1 MPGLSIHVIDVSR
14 GVPAT
19 GMRVELRA
27 LGAAETVMGDAFVG
41 SGGVVPFLD
50 LATRPLQTGV
60 YEAVFHVADWYR
72 AQGIAMPDP
81 AFLGAVPFRFGI
93 ADPTQHYH
101 LPLKVTPWG
110 FSLFR
115 GGA

>member
-1 MPGLSIHVIDVSR
+1 MPGLSIHVIDASR
-14 GVPAT
+14 GIPAT
-19 GMRVELRA
+19 GMRVELRT
-27 LGAAETVMGDAFVG
+27 LDAAATVMGDALVG
-41 SGGVVPFLD
+41 SGGAVPLPD
-50 LATRPLQTGV
+50 LATRPLPTGV

-72 AQGIAMPDP
+72 AQGVAMPDP
-81 AFLGAVPFRFGI
+81 GFLGTVPFRFGI
-93 ADPTQHYH
+93 ADPAQHYH